1 LNIFIKIDKI
11 YNQIEIKV
19 IKNSTAIQMK
29 IIDTHTIAKFLA
41 NHIKSLTLEDIE
53 EIIEIPPPNISSS
66 YAFPVYRLSKIEK
79 KNPKEIAKNLV
90 AKLPLPEY
98 IDKIEADGPYLNFK
112 VKSSYVLE
120 QIYKLKDDYGRIYEV
135 DNKNKPLRIV
145 IEYPSSNTNA
155 ELHIGHLRNMLIG
168 SSMANLF
175 RYKKHKVFEVNLYND
190 RGIHICKSMLAYKKW
205 GKNRE
210 PDKKPDHF
218 VGDFYVMYNKME
230 KKNEDLINE
239 AHELL
244 RLWES
249 EDPETKILWE
259 KMRKWAIEGF
269 EETFKKLNIKHIKDY
284 YESQIYTKGK
294 HIIKE
299 NLEKGIFKK
308 TEDGA
313 IYADLKEE
321 YGLPNKILL
330 RRDGTSV
337 YITQDMYLAYV
348 KKQDFN
354 YDKSLYV
361 VANEQDMYFK
371 QLFAVLDMIGFKED
385 KHHLSYGMIG
395 LPEGKMKSREGTVID
410 ADDLIEEVQELAYGE
425 VNKRY
430 PTLTEEEKT
439 KRAEIISMGAL
450 KFFILKFALKSY
462 FVFDPKQ
469 SISFEGETG
478 PYIQY
483 CYARIE
489 SIITKSKENIK
500 LNINW
505 DLLNHETE
513 ENLIKHL
520 NYFPEIIDQAT
531 QKYIIHII
539 PQYLLTL
546 CQVFNSFYS
555 VCPVISEDKQLEKAR
570 LLLIKCVQIVIK
582 TGLKLLG
589 IETLNKM

>member
-1 LNIFIKIDKI
+1 
-11 YNQIEIKV
+11 
-19 IKNSTAIQMK
+19 MK
-29 IIDTHTIAKFLA
+29 IIDTHTIAEFLA
-41 NHIKSLTLEDIE
+41 NHIKSITLEEIE
-53 EIIEIPPPNISSS
+53 EIIEIPPPNISFS

-90 AKLPLPEY
+90 EEIPLSDFL
-98 IDKIEADGPYLNFK
+98 DKIKADGPYLNFK
-112 VKSSYVLE
+112 VKPSVVIE
-120 QIYKLKDDYGRIYEV
+120 NIFNLKHDYGRIYEV
-135 DNKNKPLRIV
+135 DKNKPLKIV
-145 IEYPSSNTNA
+145 VEYPSCNTNG

-175 RYKKHKVFEVNLYND
+175 RYKKHEVFEVNLYND
-190 RGIHICKSMLAYKKW
+190 RGIHICRSMLAYKKW
-205 GKNRE
+205 GENKE
-210 PDKKPDHF
+210 PSKKPDHF
-218 VGDFYVMYNKME
+218 VGDFYVMYNEMQ
-230 KKNEDLINE
+230 KKDENLLSE

-249 EDPETKILWE
+249 EDPETRMLWE
-259 KMRKWAIEGF
+259 KMRKWAIDGF
-269 EETFKKLNIKHIKDY
+269 QETFKKLNITHIKDY
-284 YESQIYTKGK
+284 YESIIYTRGK
-294 HIIKE
+294 DIIKE
-299 NLEKGIFKK
+299 NLEKGIFKE

-313 IYADLKEE
+313 VYAELEEE

-337 YITQDMYLAYV
+337 YITQDIYLAFV
-348 KKQDFN
+348 KKHDFN

-385 KHHLSYGMIG
+385 KHHLSYGMIF

-410 ADDLIEEVQELAYGE
+410 TDDLIEEVLELAYKE

-430 PTLTEEEKT
+430 PSLTEEEKV
-439 KRAEIISMGAL
+439 KRAKIISMGAL
-450 KFFILKFALKSY
+450 RFFILKFNLKSD
-462 FVFDPKQ
+462 FIFDPKQ

-489 SIITKSKENIK
+489 SIITKSKGTIDIDIRWE
-500 LNINW
+500 
-505 DLLNHETE
+505 LLNHETE

-520 NYFPEIIDQAT
+520 NYFPEIIDQAV
-531 QKYIIHII
+531 QKYTIHII

-546 CQVFNSFYS
+546 CQIFNSFYS
-555 VCPVISEDKQLEKAR
+555 SCPVISEDKQLEKAR

-582 TGLKLLG
+582 TGLNLLG
-589 IETLNKM
+589 IDTLDKM